1 MPVRALVAAGEVFA
15 ISPESIRV
23 ALVRLCAQG
32 TVERNER
39 GFYRL
44 APAAQPVQSHVVAWT
59 RTEERLVPWRG
70 GWIGVHTGGLER
82 GDRGGQRRRTRA
94 LQFLGFRELERD
106 LFVRP
111 DNLRG
116 GVDALRDQ
124 LYALGLDGAALVFA
138 IAQFDPATE
147 DQRTRALGRGGAAP
161 RLSRHRRRAG
171 AQRGATRAPAAA
183 HGDAR
188 IVRPRRRRDPPA
200 RARSAAAGADRS
212 GRRACGAGRD
222 HARIRSPRPR
232 LLAQL
237 HEGARCAV
245 SADTAHG
252 GQPRT
257 GPPPQEPSHERT
269 TRRTDRYQQGRGG
282 DAARGAD
289 ASRSA
294 RSC

>member
-124 LYALGLDGAALVFA
+124 LRALGLDGAALVFA

-147 DQRTRALGRGGAAP
+147 EKARALWN
-161 RLSRHRRRAG
+161 
-171 AQRGATRAPAAA
+171 AAA
-183 HGDAR
+183 L
-188 IVRPRRRRDPPA
+188 RRGYRDSGA
-200 RARSAAAGADRS
+200 ELARSAAQLERLPLHTAMRESFVLGGGAIRQLALDPLLPEPIVPAGERAALVETMRGYDRL
-212 GRRACGAGRD
+212 GRACW
-222 HARIRSPRPR
+222 RSFMK
-232 LLAQL
+232 
-237 HEGARCAV
+237 
-245 SADTAHG
+245 AHDAPYL
-252 GQPRT
+252 QTPRT
-257 GPPPQEPSHERT
+257 ASATHWP
-269 TRRTDRYQQGRGG
+269 
-282 DAARGAD
+282 AAAGTVI
-289 ASRSA
+289 
-294 RSC
+294 